1 MLETLADLPLFQG
14 LAPAQLALFAPHFE
28 RFACA
33 AETVIFKQEQPAHFL
48 YLLVNGTAAIHFKP
62 YDGPAITI
70 IHLHRGDV
78 FGWSAVVGSE
88 YYTSGSF
95 STSAVEAIR
104 IRGSDLWNFV
114 LENPQTG
121 RHILERLANVVSSRW
136 KNAHAEVQVLF
147 DKGLEQ
153 SKKQGDNSQ
162 IPRSYGSG

>member
-1 MLETLADLPLFQG
+1 MLETLADLPLFHG

-28 RFACA
+28 QFACP
-33 AETVIFKQEQPAHFL
+33 AETVIFKQEEPAHFL
-48 YLLVNGTAAIHFKP
+48 YLLLKGTAAIHYKP
-62 YDGPAITI
+62 YDGPAIAI

-95 STSAVEAIR
+95 STSEVEAIR
-104 IRGSDLWNFV
+104 IRGADLWNLV

-121 RHILERLANVVSSRW
+121 WIVLERLANVASSRW

-162 IPRSYGSG
+162 IPRSYGSV